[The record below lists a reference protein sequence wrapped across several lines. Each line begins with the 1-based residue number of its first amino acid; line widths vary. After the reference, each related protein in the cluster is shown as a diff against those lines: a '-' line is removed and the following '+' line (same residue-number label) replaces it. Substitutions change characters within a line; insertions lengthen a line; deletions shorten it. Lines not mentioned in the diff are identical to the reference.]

1 MKDFNRKIA
10 MGLTLI
16 SIIFIPLL
24 GGLMYSL
31 LKVVSYQNQLIS
43 KDLEQ
48 LFLAR
53 ELRGQCDRQ
62 MSSLSVYVI
71 SGNESALNQMALDD
85 NNFNYFLGQ
94 LKKIVWG
101 QPDLNLLKKINRDH
115 LNQDTFEAIAVKM
128 KRTGESSESVK
139 AFYRQK
145 LIPGTEK
152 VFNNLDALVEHLS
165 LVYKLE
171 KDNNARLLHRLIKY
185 FGIASTFSVL
195 LFFTITILLLRLI
208 KQKAAYD
215 QTNLLL
221 AQKEIQ
227 LSSDR
232 KQVIEIVAH
241 DLKSP
246 LSAII
251 LSAKFLEDIW
261 NKPAER
267 RDNKFLDVI
276 VRSSES
282 MQHLINDL
290 LDHTKIEAG
299 KLILSKSICNVES
312 LLSDISL
319 GFEPIAYSKEIKII
333 RKFETTNLQMMIDQ
347 GRFEQVISNLL
358 NNAIKFTPFGGTI
371 ELCSI
376 KSGNEIIISVSDNGP
391 GMTEEQA
398 VHVFERYWQLGSS
411 SGQGTGLGLA
421 ISKAITEAH
430 HGKLYVNTHVG
441 IGSTFFVSIPEDE
454 ASNICNSQSTN

>member
-48 LFLAR
+48 LFQAR

-71 SGNESALNQMALDD
+71 SGNVSALNQMALDD

-251 LSAKFLEDIW
+251 LSAKFLEDI
-261 NKPAER
+261 
-267 RDNKFLDVI
+267 
-276 VRSSES
+276 
-282 MQHLINDL
+282 
-290 LDHTKIEAG
+290 
-299 KLILSKSICNVES
+299 
-312 LLSDISL
+312 
-319 GFEPIAYSKEIKII
+319 
-333 RKFETTNLQMMIDQ
+333 
-347 GRFEQVISNLL
+347 
-358 NNAIKFTPFGGTI
+358 
-371 ELCSI
+371 
-376 KSGNEIIISVSDNGP
+376 
-391 GMTEEQA
+391 
-398 VHVFERYWQLGSS
+398 
-411 SGQGTGLGLA
+411 
-421 ISKAITEAH
+421 
-430 HGKLYVNTHVG
+430 
-441 IGSTFFVSIPEDE
+441 
-454 ASNICNSQSTN
+454 